1 MIGAAQHHQSAALR
15 KRHGKIGAPGDA
27 MGMDDDR
34 GNIVE
39 RNAAD
44 FFPIFAD
51 HEKTSIGR
59 KMLPV
64 GRDIDDAFH

>member
-1 MIGAAQHHQSAALR
+1 
-15 KRHGKIGAPGDA
+15 